1 MLHQVLMDDQL
12 LNSYIPASENEINL
26 MTLHKSKGLEFN
38 IVFHMDLYRWILPNE
53 YGDEAAQMQDL
64 NLHYVGITRAIDV
77 CYLMNGTERYRSRQG
92 DFVTAEPSPFL
103 FKTGLA
109 ERRNDVIWK

>member
-1 MLHQVLMDDQL
+1 
-12 LNSYIPASENEINL
+12 

-53 YGDEAAQMQDL
+53 YGDAAAQMQDL

-77 CYLMNGTERYRSRQG
+77 CYLMNGSMRYRSKQG
-92 DFVTAEPSPFL
+92 DFVKAEPSPF
-103 FKTGLA
+103 FSKPGLV
-109 ERRNDVIWK
+109 ERRRDVIWK